1 MKLFHV
7 FWCTDTIAAVLC
19 YCCTFTCMVQPLV
32 VFHSFYAM
40 ISQVREINQEERS
53 PTREKKKKSFLEG
66 LVFGGAGGPYCRQWS
81 IGSGTSA
88 GKRELG
94 VAAHPNPTLLEL
106 CAVCKRRVHLGSGML
121 SGVRLFFMQ
130 LWLCGLLKAP
140 RGGPLSPGN
149 AHSRPHLHSGV
160 ARTGVNFWRL
170 PPGHG
175 ETTWQRHTH

>member
-1 MKLFHV
+1 M
-7 FWCTDTIAAVLC
+7 
-19 YCCTFTCMVQPLV
+19 
-32 VFHSFYAM
+32 
-40 ISQVREINQEERS
+40 
-53 PTREKKKKSFLEG
+53 
-66 LVFGGAGGPYCRQWS
+66 FGGAGGPYCRQWS
-81 IGSGTSA
+81 IDSGTSA

-106 CAVCKRRVHLGSGML
+106 CAVRKRRVHLGSGML